1 MSLKHKEIAVKL
13 SDEVDAKSVDEVCNE
28 LCIRAIDDRQ
38 IVYLY
43 NVVDDTYYKID
54 NIRIDSENDVVMDIS
69 PSSATD
75 VDFIVLGDD

>member
-1 MSLKHKEIAVKL
+1 MSLKSREIAVKL
-13 SDEVDAKSVDEVCNE
+13 SDEVDAKSVEE
-28 LCIRAIDDRQ
+28 LRRELNGVAIDERQ

-43 NVVDDTYYKID
+43 NVVDDTYYKVD
-54 NIRIDSENDVVMDIS
+54 KIRLDSENDVILDIS